1 VEARPPGQ
9 SGPDFG
15 VSVGRVAVK
24 NGMAVGFRGRLP
36 VDDAEEGEEFLMA
49 VTFAAFARNLAGR
62 HVRGRERRNGPVGSV
77 GRVRSRAWIRLFP
90 STDGSGSL

>member
-9 SGPDFG
+9 SDPDFD

-24 NGMAVGFRGRLP
+24 NGMDVGFRGRLP
-36 VDDAEEGEEFLMA
+36 VDDAKEGEEFLMA

-62 HVRGRERRNGPVGSV
+62 QVRSRERRNGPVKD
-77 GRVRSRAWIRLFP
+77 RSWV
-90 STDGSGSL
+90 